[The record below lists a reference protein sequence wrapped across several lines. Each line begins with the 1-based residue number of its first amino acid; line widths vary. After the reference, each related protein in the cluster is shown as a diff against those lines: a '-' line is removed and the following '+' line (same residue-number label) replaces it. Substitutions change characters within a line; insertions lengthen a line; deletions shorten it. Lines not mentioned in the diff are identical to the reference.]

1 MNSNLPGK
9 SYRIFKKEAEIDKL
23 LDDSTDIFQR
33 NMLDRYFDRP
43 NENFN
48 NGKYKNIDQFCFADF
63 FIIV

>member
-1 MNSNLPGK
+1 MNSNLPGE
-9 SYRIFKKEAEIDKL
+9 SYRIFKKEAEIDKM

-33 NMLDRYFDRP
+33 NTLDRYFDRP

-48 NGKYKNIDQFCFADF
+48 NGKYRNIDQFCFADF